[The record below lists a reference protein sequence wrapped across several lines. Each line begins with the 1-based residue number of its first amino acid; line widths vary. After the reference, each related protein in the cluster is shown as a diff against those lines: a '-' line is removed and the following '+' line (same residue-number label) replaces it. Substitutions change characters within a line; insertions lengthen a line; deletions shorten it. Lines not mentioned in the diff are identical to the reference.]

1 MDVEVD
7 VEEDETNNARM
18 DQSPPVLMVL
28 PPSLMATGPLLPALT
43 EASRGPALMGA
54 HRSGSVEAEEEE
66 GAEGGARSAV
76 TAPLRHMTETGALRP
91 AVTAAD
97 QCVARTSA
105 RRVTSSLSRP
115 SNIVTR
121 ELSLFINLENLKDL
135 LKRTVSVGGVR
146 CEREDREGNPPS
158 PPLCPA

>member
-18 DQSPPVLMVL
+18 DLSPAVLMVL

-76 TAPLRHMTETGALRP
+76 MAPLRHMTETGALRP
-91 AVTAAD
+91 AVTAAG
-97 QCVARTSA
+97 QSVPRTSA
-105 RRVTSSLSRP
+105 RRREQTRRLNVWSNSKLSCDRFVF
-115 SNIVTR
+115 I
-121 ELSLFINLENLKDL
+121 LLFNWKN
-135 LKRTVSVGGVR
+135 
-146 CEREDREGNPPS
+146 
-158 PPLCPA
+158 

>member
-1 MDVEVD
+1 MEVEVEVEVG

-18 DQSPPVLMVL
+18 DLSPAVLMVL

-91 AVTAAD
+91 AVTAAG
-97 QCVARTSA
+97 QSVPRTSA
-105 RRVTSSLSRP
+105 RRREQTRRLNVWSNSKLSCDRFVF
-115 SNIVTR
+115 I
-121 ELSLFINLENLKDL
+121 LLFYWKN
-135 LKRTVSVGGVR
+135 
-146 CEREDREGNPPS
+146 
-158 PPLCPA
+158 

>member
-1 MDVEVD
+1 MDVEED

-18 DQSPPVLMVL
+18 DQSPAVLMVL

-66 GAEGGARSAV
+66 GAGEGARSAV

-91 AVTAAD
+91 AVTAAG
-97 QCVARTSA
+97 QSVPRTSA
-105 RRVTSSLSRP
+105 RRREQTRRLNVWSNSKLSCDRFVF
-115 SNIVTR
+115 I
-121 ELSLFINLENLKDL
+121 LLFNWKN
-135 LKRTVSVGGVR
+135 
-146 CEREDREGNPPS
+146 
-158 PPLCPA
+158 

>member
-1 MDVEVD
+1 MD

-18 DQSPPVLMVL
+18 DQSPAVLMVL

-91 AVTAAD
+91 AVTAAG
-97 QCVARTSA
+97 QSVPRTSA
-105 RRVTSSLSRP
+105 RRREQTRRLNVWSNSKLSCDRFVFILLFNWKNL
-115 SNIVTR
+115 NIYI
-121 ELSLFINLENLKDL
+121 ELSSGVSL
-135 LKRTVSVGGVR
+135 LV
-146 CEREDREGNPPS
+146 
-158 PPLCPA
+158 